1 MLAAILALSSSFLIS
16 VTTIL
21 MKKLIVRTNP
31 ASAMI
36 VVTILGSAIFLL
48 ISFYTIPFS
57 YLKSEALI
65 YFVIA
70 GLFSPALVR
79 WLYFISLDRI
89 GPSVSSSV
97 FATGP
102 AFTAIIAI
110 VLLNEKITLQIAI
123 GIITIIGGI
132 VLFERDMNKGND
144 AGSGS
149 GNSKDL
155 IFPLLSALFFSFAVV
170 TRKMGLNIL
179 DSPIFGVTVGF
190 VTSMVAYSIVCL
202 GSKKLRSSISIKK
215 QDLPILAGAGV
226 FLTAAWLT
234 LFYALS
240 YGDAVIVTPLANL
253 HPLFVLVL
261 SYFFLGK
268 VEKITKG
275 IFAGACVVVAGALL
289 ITTGQT

>member
-1 MLAAILALSSSFLIS
+1 MQAAILALSSSFLAS
-16 VTTIL
+16 VTMIL
-21 MKKLIVRTNP
+21 MKKAIERTNP
-31 ASAMI
+31 TSAML
-36 VVTILGSAIFLL
+36 VVTLVGSIIYLL
-48 ISFYTIPFS
+48 ISLFTVPFS
-57 YLKSEALI
+57 YLKSDALI
-65 YFVIA
+65 YFLIA

-89 GPSVSSSV
+89 GPSVSSSIL
-97 FATGP
+97 ATGP
-102 AFTAIIAI
+102 AFTAVIAV
-110 VLLNEKITLQIAI
+110 VLLNEKITLQISL
-123 GIITIIGGI
+123 GILTIIGGI
-132 VLFERDMNKGND
+132 VIFERDMHNQTGF
-144 AGSGS
+144 GSR
-149 GNSKDL
+149 NRKDL

-170 TRKMGLNIL
+170 TRKLGLNIL

-190 VTSMVAYSIVCL
+190 VTSMVVYSFVCL
-202 GSKKLRSSISIKK
+202 GSKKIRSSISIKR
-215 QDLPILAGAGV
+215 QDFPIFLAAGS

-240 YGDAVIVTPLANL
+240 HGDAVVVTPLANL

-275 IFAGACVVVAGALL
+275 ILVGVCVVVAGVLL

>member
-1 MLAAILALSSSFLIS
+1 MLAANLALLSSFFIS

-21 MKKLIVRTNP
+21 MKKAIERTNP
-31 ASAMI
+31 TSAML
-36 VVTILGSAIFLL
+36 VVTLAGSIIFLL
-48 ISFYTIPFS
+48 ISFFTIPFS
-57 YLKSEALI
+57 YLKSEALL

-89 GPSVSSSV
+89 GPSVSSSIL
-97 FATGP
+97 ATGP

-110 VLLNEKITLQIAI
+110 VLLNEKITLQISF

-132 VLFERDMNKGND
+132 VIFERDMNNEAGTGNR
-144 AGSGS
+144 
-149 GNSKDL
+149 NSKDL
-155 IFPLLSALFFSFAVV
+155 IFPLLSALFFSFAIV

-190 VTSMVAYSIVCL
+190 VTSMVIYSLVCL
-202 GSKKLRSSISIKK
+202 GSKKLRSSISVKK
-215 QDLPILAGAGV
+215 QDLPLFLWAGI

-240 YGDAVIVTPLANL
+240 NGKAIIVTPLASL

-268 VEKITKG
+268 AEKITKG
-275 IFAGACVVVAGALL
+275 ILVGACVVVAGVLL

>member
-1 MLAAILALSSSFLIS
+1 
-16 VTTIL
+16 
-21 MKKLIVRTNP
+21 MKKAIERTNP
-31 ASAMI
+31 TSAML
-36 VVTILGSAIFLL
+36 VVTLVGSIIFLL
-48 ISFYTIPFS
+48 ISFFTIPFS
-57 YLKSEALI
+57 YLKSEALL

-70 GLFSPALVR
+70 GIFSPTLVR

-89 GPSVSSSV
+89 GPSVSSSIL
-97 FATGP
+97 ATGP
-102 AFTAIIAI
+102 AFTAIFAI
-110 VLLNEKITLQIAI
+110 MLLNEKITLQISF

-132 VLFERDMNKGND
+132 VIFERDMNNEAGTGNR
-144 AGSGS
+144 
-149 GNSKDL
+149 NSKDL
-155 IFPLLSALFFSFAVV
+155 IFPLLSALFFSFAIV

-190 VTSMVAYSIVCL
+190 VTSMVIYSLVCL
-202 GSKKLRSSISIKK
+202 GSKKLRSSISVKK
-215 QDLPILAGAGV
+215 QDLPLFLGAGI
-226 FLTAAWLT
+226 FLTTAWLT

-240 YGDAVIVTPLANL
+240 YGEAIIVTPLASL

-275 IFAGACVVVAGALL
+275 ILVGACVVVAGVLL

>member
-21 MKKLIVRTNP
+21 MKKSIERTNP
-31 ASAMI
+31 TSAMM
-36 VVTILGSAIFLL
+36 VVTFLGSAIFLL
-48 ISFYTIPFS
+48 ISFFTIPFS
-57 YLKSEALI
+57 YLKSGALI

-70 GLFSPALVR
+70 GLFSPAMVR

-89 GPSVSSSV
+89 GPSVSSSIL
-97 FATGP
+97 ATGP

-110 VLLNEKITLQIAI
+110 VLLNEQITLQI
-123 GIITIIGGI
+123 GLGLITIIGGI
-132 VLFERDMNKGND
+132 VIFERDMNNE
-144 AGSGS
+144 AGSGQR
-149 GNSKDL
+149 NSKDL
-155 IFPLLSALFFSFAVV
+155 IFPLLSALFFSFAII

-190 VTSMVAYSIVCL
+190 VTSLAVYGLVCL
-202 GSKKLRSSISIKK
+202 GSKKLRASISIKK
-215 QDLPILAGAGV
+215 QDLPFFLGAGI

-275 IFAGACVVVAGALL
+275 ILVGACVVVAGVML
-289 ITTGQT
+289 ITTGHT

>member
-1 MLAAILALSSSFLIS
+1 MLAANLALLSSFFIS

-21 MKKLIVRTNP
+21 MKKAIERTNP
-31 ASAMI
+31 TSAML
-36 VVTILGSAIFLL
+36 VVTLAGSIIFLL
-48 ISFYTIPFS
+48 ISFFTIPFS
-57 YLKSEALI
+57 YLKSEALL

-70 GLFSPALVR
+70 GIFSPALVR

-89 GPSVSSSV
+89 GPSVSSSIL
-97 FATGP
+97 ATGP

-110 VLLNEKITLQIAI
+110 VLLNEKITLQISF

-132 VLFERDMNKGND
+132 VIFERDMNNEAGTGNR
-144 AGSGS
+144 
-149 GNSKDL
+149 NSKDL
-155 IFPLLSALFFSFAVV
+155 IFPLLSALFFSFAIV

-190 VTSMVAYSIVCL
+190 VTSMVIYSLVCL
-202 GSKKLRSSISIKK
+202 GSKKLRSSISVKK
-215 QDLPILAGAGV
+215 QDLPLFLWAGI

-240 YGDAVIVTPLANL
+240 NGKAIIVTPLASL

-268 VEKITKG
+268 AEKITKG
-275 IFAGACVVVAGALL
+275 ILVGACVVVAGVLL
-289 ITTGQT
+289 ITTGQR

>member
-36 VVTILGSAIFLL
+36 AVTVLGSAIFLL
-48 ISFYTIPFS
+48 ISLYTIPFS
-57 YLKSEALI
+57 CFESEALI

-89 GPSVSSSV
+89 GPSVSSSI

-132 VLFERDMNKGND
+132 VLFERDMKKGND
-144 AGSGS
+144 AESGS
-149 GNSKDL
+149 RNSKDL

-170 TRKMGLNIL
+170 TRKLGLNIL

-215 QDLPILAGAGV
+215 QDLPILGGTGI
-226 FLTAAWLT
+226 FLTAAWLS

-240 YGDAVIVTPLANL
+240 YGDAVIVTPLASL

-275 IFAGACVVVAGALL
+275 ILVGACVVVAGVLL
-289 ITTGQT
+289 ITTGQY

>member
-1 MLAAILALSSSFLIS
+1 MLAAILALSSSFLAS
-16 VTTIL
+16 VTMIL
-21 MKKLIVRTNP
+21 MKKAIERTNP
-31 ASAMI
+31 TSAML
-36 VVTILGSAIFLL
+36 VVTLVGSIIFLL
-48 ISFYTIPFS
+48 ISFFTIPFS
-57 YLKSEALI
+57 YLKSEALL

-79 WLYFISLDRI
+79 WLYFVSLDRI
-89 GPSVSSSV
+89 GPSVSSSIL
-97 FATGP
+97 ATGP

-110 VLLNEKITLQIAI
+110 VLLNEKITLQISF

-132 VLFERDMNKGND
+132 VIFERDMNNEAGTGNR
-144 AGSGS
+144 
-149 GNSKDL
+149 NSKDL
-155 IFPLLSALFFSFAVV
+155 IFPLLSALFFSFAIV

-190 VTSMVAYSIVCL
+190 VTSMVIYSLVCL
-202 GSKKLRSSISIKK
+202 GSKKLRSSISVKK
-215 QDLPILAGAGV
+215 QDLPLFLGAGI

-240 YGDAVIVTPLANL
+240 YGEAIIVTPLASL

-275 IFAGACVVVAGALL
+275 ILVGACVVVAGVLL

>member
-1 MLAAILALSSSFLIS
+1 MLAANLALLSSFFIS

-21 MKKLIVRTNP
+21 MKKAIERTNP
-31 ASAMI
+31 TSAML
-36 VVTILGSAIFLL
+36 VVTLAGSIIFLL
-48 ISFYTIPFS
+48 ISFFTIPFS
-57 YLKSEALI
+57 YLKSEALL

-89 GPSVSSSV
+89 GPSVSSSIL
-97 FATGP
+97 ATGP

-110 VLLNEKITLQIAI
+110 VLLNEKITLQISF

-132 VLFERDMNKGND
+132 VIFERDMNNEAGTGNR
-144 AGSGS
+144 
-149 GNSKDL
+149 NSKDL
-155 IFPLLSALFFSFAVV
+155 IFPLLSALFFSFAIV

-190 VTSMVAYSIVCL
+190 VTSMVIYSLVCL
-202 GSKKLRSSISIKK
+202 GSKKLRSSISVKK
-215 QDLPILAGAGV
+215 QDLPLFLWAGI

-240 YGDAVIVTPLANL
+240 NGKAIIVTPLASL

-261 SYFFLGK
+261 SYFFIGK
-268 VEKITKG
+268 AEKITKG
-275 IFAGACVVVAGALL
+275 ILIGAGVVVAGVLL
-289 ITTGQT
+289 ITTGQA

>member
-1 MLAAILALSSSFLIS
+1 MLAAILALSSSFLAS
-16 VTTIL
+16 VTMIL
-21 MKKLIVRTNP
+21 MKKAIERTNP
-31 ASAMI
+31 TSAML
-36 VVTILGSAIFLL
+36 VVTLVGSIIFLL
-48 ISFYTIPFS
+48 ISFFTIPFS
-57 YLKSEALI
+57 YLKSGALL

-89 GPSVSSSV
+89 GPSVSSSIL
-97 FATGP
+97 ATGP

-110 VLLNEKITLQIAI
+110 VLLNEKITLQISL

-132 VLFERDMNKGND
+132 VIFERDMNNEAGTGNR
-144 AGSGS
+144 
-149 GNSKDL
+149 NSKDL

-190 VTSMVAYSIVCL
+190 VTSMVIYSLVCL
-202 GSKKLRSSISIKK
+202 GSKKLRSSISVKK
-215 QDLPILAGAGV
+215 QDLPLFLGTGI

-240 YGDAVIVTPLANL
+240 NGEAIIVTPLASL

-275 IFAGACVVVAGALL
+275 ILVGACVVVAGVLL

>member
-1 MLAAILALSSSFLIS
+1 MLAANLALLSSFFIS

-21 MKKLIVRTNP
+21 MKKAIERTNP
-31 ASAMI
+31 TSAML
-36 VVTILGSAIFLL
+36 VVTLAGSIIFLL
-48 ISFYTIPFS
+48 ISFFTIPFS
-57 YLKSEALI
+57 YLKSEALL

-70 GLFSPALVR
+70 GIFSPALVR

-89 GPSVSSSV
+89 GPSVSSSIL
-97 FATGP
+97 ATGP

-110 VLLNEKITLQIAI
+110 VLLNEKITLQISF

-132 VLFERDMNKGND
+132 VIFERDMNNEAGTGNR
-144 AGSGS
+144 
-149 GNSKDL
+149 NSKDL
-155 IFPLLSALFFSFAVV
+155 IFPLLSALFFSFAIV

-190 VTSMVAYSIVCL
+190 VTSMVIYSLVCL
-202 GSKKLRSSISIKK
+202 GSKKLRSSISVKK
-215 QDLPILAGAGV
+215 QDLPLFLWAGI

-240 YGDAVIVTPLANL
+240 NGKAIIVTPLASL

-268 VEKITKG
+268 AEKITKG
-275 IFAGACVVVAGALL
+275 ILVGACVVVAGVLL

>member
-1 MLAAILALSSSFLIS
+1 MLAAILAFSSSFFIS
-16 VTTIL
+16 ITTIL
-21 MKKLIVRTNP
+21 MKKAIEKTNP
-31 ASAMI
+31 TSAML
-36 VVTILGSAIFLL
+36 VVTLVGSIIFLL
-48 ISFYTIPFS
+48 ISFFTIPLH
-57 YLKSEALI
+57 YLKSEALG

-89 GPSVSSSV
+89 GPSVSSSIL
-97 FATGP
+97 ATGP

-110 VLLNEKITLQIAI
+110 VMLNEKITLQISL
-123 GIITIIGGI
+123 GIMTIIGGI
-132 VLFERDMNKGND
+132 VIFERDMNHETGFGNH
-144 AGSGS
+144 
-149 GNSKDL
+149 NNRDL

-190 VTSMVAYSIVCL
+190 VTSLVVYAVVCL
-202 GSKKLRSSISIKK
+202 GSKKMRSSISIKA
-215 QDLPILAGAGV
+215 QDLPYFFTAGIS
-226 FLTAAWLT
+226 LTAAWLT
-234 LFYALS
+234 MFYALS
-240 YGDAVIVTPLANL
+240 HGDAIIVTPLANL

-261 SYFFLGK
+261 SHFFLGK

-275 IFAGACVVVAGALL
+275 IMVGACVVVAGVLL